1 MYSYEDIIKILKD
14 RKFWDMIKKENEEKY
29 LIESEDKTKN
39 STEISAVIF
48 LLVYSSLVFLT
59 SILP

>member
-39 STEISAVIF
+39 STD
-48 LLVYSSLVFLT
+48 
-59 SILP
+59 